1 MALIFQ
7 SQEKQKKKEKENE
20 GDEEELPG
28 ENILLHT
35 LHKAGRCHGR
45 TT

>member
-7 SQEKQKKKEKENE
+7 SQEKQKKKENE

-28 ENILLHT
+28 ENTLLHV